1 MIVYSNQE
9 NSIREVISNSQWH
22 SLQNKIKEM
31 LVFNSECVFQL
42 EQSNNVNIYKS
53 RPKVHQPSTYWSACR
68 WTLDRKINCG
78 LIRLILILYRSR
90 RMCFCS
96 WSNILYLYFI
106 VIWMYIMIININK
119 IMMTFL
125 QSVLFYNQYTCTSF
139 MFWITCI

>member
-9 NSIREVISNSQWH
+9 NSIRKVISNSQWH

-68 WTLDRKINCG
+68 WTLDRKINWG

-96 WSNILYLYFI
+96 WSYILYLYFI

>member
-68 WTLDRKINCG
+68 WTLDRKINSG
-78 LIRLILILYRSR
+78 LKRLILILYRSR

-125 QSVLFYNQYTCTSF
+125 KSVLFYNQYTCTSF

>member
-68 WTLDRKINCG
+68 WTLDRKINSG
-78 LIRLILILYRSR
+78 LKRLILILYRSR

-125 QSVLFYNQYTCTSF
+125 QSFLFYNQYTCTSF

>member
-1 MIVYSNQE
+1 MTVYSNQE

-90 RMCFCS
+90 WMYFCL
-96 WSNILYLYFI
+96 WSNILQLYFI
-106 VIWMYIMIININK
+106 VIWMYIMIIIINK

-125 QSVLFYNQYTCTSF
+125 KSVLFYNQYTCTSF

>member
-68 WTLDRKINCG
+68 WTLDRKINSG
-78 LIRLILILYRSR
+78 LKRLILILYRSR

-96 WSNILYLYFI
+96 WSNKLYLYFI